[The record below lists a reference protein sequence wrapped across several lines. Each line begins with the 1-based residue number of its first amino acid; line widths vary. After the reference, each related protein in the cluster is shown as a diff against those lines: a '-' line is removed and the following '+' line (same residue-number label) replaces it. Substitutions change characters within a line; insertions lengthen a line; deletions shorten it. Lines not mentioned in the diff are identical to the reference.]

1 MARKILLADD
11 SVTAQNMG
19 RKILTDAGYEV
30 ITVNNGSAALKRV
43 AEHKPD
49 LVVLDV
55 YMPGYSGLEVC
66 QRLKDAPE
74 TARIPILLTV
84 GKLEPFKAEDA
95 RRVNADAFIVKPFE
109 ASELMG
115 ALARL
120 EDRMVPQAGGPRFST
135 TVSGIERFITE
146 TPSNRRSQAGE
157 ESDTGWKSRL
167 RFPSAKPKSEETE
180 PEPDYVTPVSFRDF
194 RRAPVKP
201 PTPAAPSA
209 SFPESPTL
217 QEPGLVPDIPRD
229 ITPDELDALSA
240 LVAKLDGPIPQSE
253 DIAPLGD
260 RIGPS
265 EIPVPEE
272 KAEAPAADAATAEI
286 APLPRAEDS
295 VPAPVEAE
303 VAPPPVEAVAEA
315 PAEPKAAWSEPEVLP
330 APVDRND
337 EPFFAEAP
345 MVMPEVAAEENQD
358 PESHD
363 PVEAVAEAMHFA
375 EPPQAEDQ
383 PKTEDLAKAEEQ
395 PKSED
400 LPKTECL
407 AEAEGPAKEDQPK
420 PEEIAQ
426 EAAVA
431 AVAED
436 ADAFVEHAPTEEEL
450 TEALRLLTPQHEAVP
465 EPTATTAAPENA
477 VPAAAGTAA
486 LEAASPSAGTR
497 WVAEAVSLSPAEE
510 ALSLEAEMFRTLAT
524 PSITT
529 PGPVAAEE
537 MAPVTAFEVV
547 SPTAVAE
554 ETELAGTTETPEMA
568 TSAAAEE
575 SKANPEDS
583 PVKQLAEEP
592 EVPETATFALQYSEA
607 EAIAAVE
614 SSMQATEETPAHPEA
629 ESASLQESQ
638 ESSSE
643 AAAEGEE
650 SMAKDGKTGKA
661 GKSGWHQIRSTPAPA
676 AATGDVVEA
685 KQAQPQAEEAPKAMA
700 AAAAADGASAVSAD
714 ASTIASIVDSVLAD
728 LRPKIVEE
736 IAKKLGRK

>member
-1 MARKILLADD
+1 
-11 SVTAQNMG
+11 
-19 RKILTDAGYEV
+19 
-30 ITVNNGSAALKRV
+30 
-43 AEHKPD
+43 
-49 LVVLDV
+49 
-55 YMPGYSGLEVC
+55 
-66 QRLKDAPE
+66 
-74 TARIPILLTV
+74 LTV

-167 RFPSAKPKSEETE
+167 RFPSAKPKNEETE

-194 RRAPVKP
+194 RRAPAKQ

-209 SFPESPTL
+209 NSPESPIV

-265 EIPVPEE
+265 EIPASEA
-272 KAEAPAADAATAEI
+272 KADAPAADAAEI

-303 VAPPPVEAVAEA
+303 VAPPPVEAAEA

-345 MVMPEVAAEENQD
+345 MVMPEVAAEESQD
-358 PESHD
+358 PKSQD
-363 PVEAVAEAMHFA
+363 PVEAVAETKDFA

-383 PKTEDLAKAEEQ
+383 PKTEDLAKTEEQ

-400 LPKTECL
+400 LSKTECL
-407 AEAEGPAKEDQPK
+407 AEAEGLAKEDQPK

-426 EAAVA
+426 ETAVA

-450 TEALRLLTPQHEAVP
+450 AEALRLLTPKHEAVP
-465 EPTATTAAPENA
+465 EPTAMTATPENA

-486 LEAASPSAGTR
+486 LEAAAPSAGTR
-497 WVAEAVSLSPAEE
+497 WVAEAVSLSPAEA
-510 ALSLEAEMFRTLAT
+510 ALSLEAEMFRTLAP

-529 PGPVAAEE
+529 AGPVAAEE

-554 ETELAGTTETPEMA
+554 ETEPAGTMETSEMA

-575 SKANPEDS
+575 SKVNPEDS
-583 PVKQLAEEP
+583 RKQVAEEP
-592 EVPETATFALQYSEA
+592 EEPATATLALQYTEVEA
-607 EAIAAVE
+607 ASAVE
-614 SSMQATEETPAHPEA
+614 SLMQTAEETPAGLEA
-629 ESASLQESQ
+629 GFASLQESQ

-650 SMAKDGKTGKA
+650 FMGKEGKTGKA

-700 AAAAADGASAVSAD
+700 AAAAADGASAISAD
-714 ASTIASIVDSVLAD
+714 ASAIASIVDSVLAD

-736 IAKKLGRK
+736 ITKKLARK

>member
-95 RRVNADAFIVKPFE
+95 RRVNADAFIIKPFE

-120 EDRMVPQAGGPRFST
+120 EDRMVPQAGGSRFST
-135 TVSGIERFITE
+135 SVSGIERFISE
-146 TPSNRRSQAGE
+146 APNRRSQAGE

-194 RRAPVKP
+194 RRAPIKP

-209 SFPESPTL
+209 SFPESPTV

-240 LVAKLDGPIPQSE
+240 LVAKLDGPIPQAE
-253 DIAPLGD
+253 EIAPLSD
-260 RIGPS
+260 KIGPS
-265 EIPVPEE
+265 AIPAPEV
-272 KAEAPAADAATAEI
+272 KAEAPAADVATAEI
-286 APLPRAEDS
+286 APSPRAEDS

-303 VAPPPVEAVAEA
+303 VVPPPVEAAAEV
-315 PAEPKAAWSEPEVLP
+315 PDEPKAAWSEPEVVP
-330 APVDRND
+330 APVDRDD
-337 EPFFAEAP
+337 EPLFAQAP
-345 MVMPEVAAEENQD
+345 MVIPEVAAEESRD
-358 PESHD
+358 PEDQHPESED
-363 PVEAVAEAMHFA
+363 QVEPVAEAKEFA
-375 EPPQAEDQ
+375 KPPQAENQ
-383 PKTEDLAKAEEQ
+383 PKIEDLAKAEEQ

-400 LPKTECL
+400 LPKTEDL
-407 AEAEGPAKEDQPK
+407 AKMEDQPK
-420 PEEIAQ
+420 PEEIAR
-426 EAAVA
+426 EAVVA
-431 AVAED
+431 AVVEEA
-436 ADAFVEHAPTEEEL
+436 AAFGEQGPTEEEL
-450 TEALRLLTPQHEAVP
+450 AEALRLLTPQREAVL
-465 EPTATTAAPENA
+465 EPTAMTAAPEEA
-477 VPAAAGTAA
+477 VPVSAGTAA
-486 LEAASPSAGTR
+486 LEGTAQSAGNR
-497 WVAEAVSLSPAEE
+497 WVAEAVSLSPAE
-510 ALSLEAEMFRTLAT
+510 AAVSLEAEMFRTLAP
-524 PSITT
+524 PSIAT
-529 PGPVAAEE
+529 PAPVVAEE
-537 MAPVTAFEVV
+537 MAPIPASEEV
-547 SPTAVAE
+547 PLAAVAE
-554 ETELAGTTETPEMA
+554 ATAPAVTTEPLEMA
-568 TSAAAEE
+568 ASAEAEE
-575 SKANPEDS
+575 SRANPEDS
-583 PVKQLAEEP
+583 RKQVAEAPEEP
-592 EVPETATFALQYSEA
+592 STATFALQSAEA
-607 EAIAAVE
+607 EAASAVE
-614 SSMQATEETPAHPEA
+614 SSMPMTEETPADLEVGPPA
-629 ESASLQESQ
+629 PQESQ

-650 SMAKDGKTGKA
+650 SMGKEGKTGKS
-661 GKSGWHQIRSTPAPA
+661 GKSGWHQIRATPASA
-676 AATGDVVEA
+676 GATGDVVEA
-685 KQAQPQAEEAPKAMA
+685 KQAQPEAEAAPKAMA
-700 AAAAADGASAVSAD
+700 AAAAADGASAISAD
-714 ASTIASIVDSVLAD
+714 ASAIASIVDSVLAD

-736 IAKKLGRK
+736 IAKKLGKK